1 MNAGHPIQHSNS
13 RRYTMK
19 ICDWNIRDLM
29 KAAWKNG
36 IVVPGFNIPYLP
48 MMEPVI
54 RALSDT
60 ETFGLIMVARLEWIK
75 FKSGSIKEVYEEYQ
89 GLKDLKY
96 TRLHLDHVP
105 VIDEDH
111 REVDFIKDIAEAL
124 ALGYDSVMVDGSRL
138 SLENNIDKTKQVAQ
152 LAHQENIPVE
162 AELGAIMGHEEG
174 PLPPY
179 EELFSSSKGFT
190 SPGEA
195 RRFVRE
201 TGTDWLSVAIGN
213 IHGAISAAR
222 MEKKVEARLSI
233 PHLRQINQSVQI
245 PLVLHGGTG
254 IQKEYLMNS
263 FHNGIAKINIA
274 TAIRQP
280 YEKMIRESTKK
291 AQDAVFEEML
301 HIISHQLEITGS
313 SGKLSSIIESI

>member
-1 MNAGHPIQHSNS
+1 M
-13 RRYTMK
+13 MK
-19 ICDWNIRDLM
+19 V
-29 KAAWKNG
+29 AWKNG
-36 IVVPGFNIPYLP
+36 IVIPGFNIPYLP

-54 RALSDT
+54 KALTDT
-60 ETFGLIMVARLEWIK
+60 DTFGLIMVARLEWIK
-75 FKSGSIKEVYEEYQ
+75 FKSGSIKEVYKEYQ
-89 GLKDLKY
+89 SLKDLKH

-111 REVDFIKDIAEAL
+111 REVDFMKDIAEAIE
-124 ALGYDSVMVDGSRL
+124 LGYDSVMVDGSRL
-138 SLENNIDKTKQVAQ
+138 SLEDNIVKTKQVTE
-152 LAHQENIPVE
+152 LAHQANIPVE
-162 AELGAIMGHEEG
+162 SELGAIMGHEDG

-179 EELFSSSKGFT
+179 EELFSSSSGFT

-195 RRFVRE
+195 SRFVSE

-213 IHGAISAAR
+213 IHGSISAAR
-222 MEKKVEARLSI
+222 KEKKVEARLSI
-233 PHLRQINQSVQI
+233 PHLSLINRSVQI

-254 IQKEYLMNS
+254 IQKEHLMRS
-263 FHNGIAKINIA
+263 FRNGIAKINIA

-291 AQDAVFEEML
+291 AQDAVYQEML
-301 HIISHQLEITGS
+301 HIINHQLEITGS